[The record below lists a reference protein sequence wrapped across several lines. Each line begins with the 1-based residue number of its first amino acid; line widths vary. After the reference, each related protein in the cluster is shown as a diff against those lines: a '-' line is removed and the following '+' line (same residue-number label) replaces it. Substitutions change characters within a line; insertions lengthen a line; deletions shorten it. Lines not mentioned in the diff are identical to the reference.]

1 MNGNSSEASDEEIL
15 RASAKNPELFRV
27 LVQRYEAPFMR
38 KASSIVRVPEDAEEV
53 VQDTFTRIY
62 LYAGRYRAQEGASFS
77 SWAYTI
83 LTRLAFTRYQRMKKQ
98 RLRTEPLDPEVY
110 EMLRDQDDFVETLT
124 IRDEALSALVRLPEA
139 MRRVLTLQFL
149 EGKSQEEI
157 AKVDGSSVPAIKT
170 RVHRAKKLLKE
181 AYDKNHGN

>member
-1 MNGNSSEASDEEIL
+1 MSAISSEASDEEIL
-15 RASAKNPELFRV
+15 RASAKNPELFRI
-27 LVQRYEAPFMR
+27 LVRRYEAPFLR
-38 KASSIVRVPEDAEEV
+38 KASAILRVPEDAEEV

-62 LYAGRYRAQEGASFS
+62 LYAGRYQAQEGAVFS

-83 LTRLAFTRYQRMKKQ
+83 LTRLAFTRYQRMKK
-98 RLRTEPLDPEVY
+98 RRATIEPLDPEVY
-110 EMLRDQDDFVETLT
+110 ESLRDHDDFVETLT
-124 IRDEALSALVRLPEA
+124 IRDEALSALAKLPEA

-157 AKVDGSSVPAIKT
+157 AKAEGSTVPAIKT

-181 AYDKNHGN
+181 AYDTNDGN